1 MPAEEI
7 GTLAQKVLGL
17 LNERSRLIASGV
29 KETAL
34 TILKLDRQIANA
46 RLAEQAAT
54 GSQQGLSNLPRSIAG
69 SAAGPLAG
77 AGSFMPPVGSFV
89 TPELAGQ
96 FPEMNRIL
104 NAPSP
109 LDLALTQ
116 LLPSI
121 FGAGGGLPNAQQVP
135 GGLSPLPEMSPTP
148 GGRAPMPTASQPV
161 RFLPGQQQ
169 GSKFPGSPMDQQLP
183 GGGTRQPAPP
193 AGTLP
198 VPSGPQRN
206 PRPKPNWSSSWWPTP
221 KKPKPATGPK
231 ARRV

>member
-7 GTLAQKVLGL
+7 GTLAQKVLQL
-17 LNERSRLIASGV
+17 LNERSRLIAAGLD
-29 KETAL
+29 ETAL
-34 TILKLDRQIANA
+34 TILKLDKQIATA
-46 RLAEQAAT
+46 RMAQQAAT
-54 GSQQGLSNLPRSIAG
+54 GSQQGLSNLPPSIAG

-89 TPELAGQ
+89 TPELAEQ
-96 FPEMNRIL
+96 FPGMNRIL

-121 FGAGGGLPNAQQVP
+121 FGQGGGLPT
-135 GGLSPLPEMSPTP
+135 SSPTSEVP
-148 GGRAPMPTASQPV
+148 SRLAATESPTSSVQGA
-161 RFLPGQQQ
+161 RFLP
-169 GSKFPGSPMDQQLP
+169 
-183 GGGTRQPAPP
+183 P
-193 AGTLP
+193 AGILP

-206 PRPKPNWSSSWWPTP
+206 PRPKPRPTP
-221 KKPKPATGPK
+221 RPKPKPKPTPRSK